1 MDTRFLE
8 SFVMVVETG
17 SIAETARRLYLT
29 PAAVAQRLRA
39 LEAEIGKP
47 LVSRVGRSV
56 RPTETGTAILD
67 RARLL
72 LRTTRELRTID
83 AEGVLSGSLRLGAT
97 STALTGLMPGILSA
111 LVAVHPLIELYIV
124 PGTSVDLYHRVLRG
138 DLDAAVIVQPQF
150 AIPKS
155 GDWQLLYEEPMVV
168 IAPEAQAAED
178 PHRLLAT
185 EPFMR
190 YDRNHWGGQIVDRY
204 LRYAGIRPRERF
216 EMDALDAI
224 AAMVDRGLGVSLVPD
239 WAPPWP
245 AGLRIAKLPLPIPGW
260 VRGVGLFWLRTTPA
274 ARLVRAFREV
284 AVGAMAE
291 MPGGRK
297 TPRPPETVRST

>member
-47 LVSRVGRSV
+47 LVSRVGRTV

-67 RARLL
+67 RAHLL
-72 LRTTRELRTID
+72 LRTARELRAVED
-83 AEGVLSGSLRLGAT
+83 GGVLSGSLRLGAT
-97 STALTGLMPGILSA
+97 STALTGLMPLILSE
-111 LVAVHPLIELYIV
+111 LMGRHPQIELYIV
-124 PGTSVDLYHRVLRG
+124 PGTSVDLYHQVLRG

-155 GDWQLLYEEPMVV
+155 CDWRLLHEEPMVV
-168 IAPEAQAAED
+168 LAPAARAAED
-178 PHRLLAT
+178 PHRLLAS
-185 EPFMR
+185 EPFLR
-190 YDRNHWGGQIVDRY
+190 YDRNHWGGQLVDRY
-204 LRYAGIRPRERF
+204 LRCAGIRPRERF

-224 AAMVDRGLGVSLVPD
+224 AAMVDRCLGVSLVPD

-245 AGLRIAKLPLPIPGW
+245 EGLKIAKLPLPIPGW
-260 VRGVGLFWLRTTPA
+260 VRRVGLFWVRMTPA
-274 ARLVRAFREV
+274 ERLVRGLGEV
-284 AVGAMAE
+284 AVAAME
-291 MPGGRK
+291 NLGRSEA
-297 TPRPPETVRST
+297 PPQTVRST